1 MNFSDGSA
9 MLFAKFFH
17 LLGLTIWVGGMFF
30 AHMAL
35 RPALGVLH
43 PEQRLSL
50 MAAVLANFF
59 IWVWVAIAL
68 VLGSGLH
75 MMAVMGAG
83 AAKLPPY
90 VHAHQVVAQ
99 RDAGTA
105 AVNALG
111 QQAASQWR
119 IDLEQL
125 LSAWT
130 GGGVLPAGQRREAAR
145 FQAAL
150 DVIGLTPVPRLQMR
164 RQLRDAAVVR
174 PAVPQQVGG
183 FLAL

>member
-1 MNFSDGSA
+1 

-17 LLGLTIWVGGMFF
+17 LLGLTLWVGGMFF

-43 PEQRLSL
+43 PEQRLTL

-90 VHAHQVVAQ
+90 VHAMTGIGVVMMLIFAHIFFAPFRRLRLAAAQQDWDRASRALRQVRMLVGINLCLGLLTIAI
-99 RDAGTA
+99 G
-105 AVNALG
+105 ALG
-111 QQAASQWR
+111 P
-119 IDLEQL
+119 
-125 LSAWT
+125 LSA
-130 GGGVLPAGQRREAAR
+130 
-145 FQAAL
+145 
-150 DVIGLTPVPRLQMR
+150 
-164 RQLRDAAVVR
+164 
-174 PAVPQQVGG
+174 
-183 FLAL
+183 